1 MFVPT
6 SGTHCCFFVV
16 VAYWF
21 VVTANINQTENT
33 CVCVL
38 ELLSGMTGYVAY
50 SRSGPWL
57 FGLYLSI
64 RLTKDGV
71 WAEQDRQRDRY
82 FRYQIKQFLNRNLTN
97 YTLFRLIICPLRQL

>member
-1 MFVPT
+1 MGGLT
-6 SGTHCCFFVV
+6 KQRTR
-16 VAYWF
+16 
-21 VVTANINQTENT
+21 
-33 CVCVL
+33 VCVL
-38 ELLSGMTGYVAY
+38 ELPSGMTGYVAY

-82 FRYQIKQFLNRNLTN
+82 FRYQIKQFLNRNSTN
-97 YTLFRLIICPLRQL
+97 YFTKIVSGKRLMM